1 MLSGSLLSRVS
12 PPTFWCER
20 DGGEGGH
27 SRRVTW
33 VELFFDLVFVAAVAQ
48 VGSPLT
54 EDYSFDGLARYTFL
68 LFIIWWAWSG
78 HAMYATRFDADDTWQ
93 RVLTLLQMIAVI
105 FMAANAEEG
114 LDTVSSAGFA
124 AAYAVMR
131 LILVLQYIR
140 ASTIAP
146 ARMLAR
152 TCARGFGAAACIWL
166 ASALVGDISDR
177 LGDISVRYSLWG
189 VAIALEVATAIRA
202 SRHVETLPPHASHL
216 PERFGLFT
224 LILLGDSIVA
234 LMKGIQAQP
243 EWSPAAAGAAF
254 SGICFTFAVWWAY
267 FERARAAADRHVRT
281 RRERRAYEIWTYVH
295 VPLYLGLVLSAV
307 GVEHIIRQGAA
318 FHMHAEEA
326 VILGG
331 AVAAVVASLIVLYS
345 VRATPAATVTAA
357 GAATGA
363 AAVADAARATSSS
376 EVTGRRATS
385 SSAEEGVATT
395 DGEPAPIP
403 MASSPTSASSM
414 G

>member
-1 MLSGSLLSRVS
+1 MWPVSLLSRMS
-12 PPTFWCER
+12 PPAPVFWCDR
-20 DGGEGGH
+20 DGDGVRAH
-27 SRRVTW
+27 ARRVTW

-48 VGSPLT
+48 VGAPLT
-54 EDYSFDGLARYTFL
+54 ADYSFDGLARYTFL
-68 LFIIWWAWSG
+68 LCIIWWAWSG

-131 LILVLQYIR
+131 FILVLQYVR
-140 ASTIAP
+140 AGTIAP
-146 ARMLAR
+146 ARALTR
-152 TCARGFGAAACIWL
+152 TCARGFGAAASVWL
-166 ASALVGDISDR
+166 SSALVDDLSM
-177 LGDISVRYSLWG
+177 RYALWG
-189 VAIALEVATAIRA
+189 VALALELTTAVRA
-202 SRHVETLPPHASHL
+202 SRHVEALPPHASHL

-243 EWSPAAAGAAF
+243 EWSPAAAGAALA
-254 SGICFTFAVWWAY
+254 GITFTFVVWWLY
-267 FERARAAADRHVRT
+267 FERAAAASDRHVRT
-281 RRERRAYEIWTYVH
+281 PRERRAYEIWTYAH

-326 VILGG
+326 VILSG
-331 AVAAVVASLIVLYS
+331 AVSAVFGALIVLYS
-345 VRATPAATVTAA
+345 VRAELVEPAA
-357 GAATGA
+357 
-363 AAVADAARATSSS
+363 
-376 EVTGRRATS
+376 RRATS
-385 SSAEEGVATT
+385 NSADDSGTT
-395 DGEPAPIP
+395 ADAEPLPGSLPEPAPDRMPLP
-403 MASSPTSASSM
+403 MPSSPTNASSM